1 MLILTSETRLTTPS
15 AATIGCFDGVHR
27 GHQSLVK
34 LLLRESGQRGLMP
47 MVITFD
53 RQPRQLFD
61 PSFQPQLLSTMEEK
75 VACLETLGIKQI
87 VVLPFT
93 KELATLSAEAFI
105 RQVLWEQLGVHLLVT
120 GYDNRFGHDR
130 SEGFDDYVRYG
141 PAVSSTVLRQLLTEQ
156 GRVDLMPTYLTRPYS
171 MTGHVVSGEHI
182 GQTLGFPTANLELDN
197 AEKYTKTGTI
207 RLLVDC
213 NKKHMVRYTVEDTGI
228 GIQQA
233 DAERIFEKFVQL
245 NENEEGTGIG
255 LTVARS
261 IAQRL
266 GGDVVLDTSY
276 KNGAR
281 FRRFGRKDEKSNHLF
296 IGFSGFTTDG
306 WWYYASRMDSSQRA
320 RCAT

>member
-141 PAVSSTVLRQLLTEQ
+141 RSLGMEVLKGHVEMMNERSAVSSTVLRQLLTEQ

-197 AEKYTKTGTI
+197 AEKLIPANGAYAVWASLDDGSRMPAMMNIGTRPTFDGHRQTLEVHI
-207 RLLVDC
+207 LKEVGNIYGRRLTIAFVCRL
-213 NKKHMVRYTVEDTGI
+213 RE
-228 GIQQA
+228 
-233 DAERIFEKFVQL
+233 ERRFENREALMAQL
-245 NENEEGTGIG
+245 NEDKTAALNTLKGEN
-255 LTVARS
+255 L
-261 IAQRL
+261 
-266 GGDVVLDTSY
+266 
-276 KNGAR
+276 
-281 FRRFGRKDEKSNHLF
+281 
-296 IGFSGFTTDG
+296 
-306 WWYYASRMDSSQRA
+306 
-320 RCAT
+320 

>member
-141 PAVSSTVLRQLLTEQ
+141 RSLGMEVLKGHVEMMNERSAVSSTVLRQLLTEQ

-197 AEKYTKTGTI
+197 AEKLIPANGAYAVWASLDDGSRMPAMMNIGTRPTFDGHRQTLEVHI
-207 RLLVDC
+207 LKEVGNIYGRRLTIAFVCRL
-213 NKKHMVRYTVEDTGI
+213 RE
-228 GIQQA
+228 
-233 DAERIFEKFVQL
+233 ERRFENREALMAQL
-245 NENEEGTGIG
+245 NEDKTAALN
-255 LTVARS
+255 
-261 IAQRL
+261 RL
-266 GGDVVLDTSY
+266 KGENL
-276 KNGAR
+276 
-281 FRRFGRKDEKSNHLF
+281 
-296 IGFSGFTTDG
+296 
-306 WWYYASRMDSSQRA
+306 
-320 RCAT
+320 

>member
-1 MLILTSETRLTTPS
+1 MLILTPETRLTTPS

-34 LLLRESGQRGLMP
+34 LLLREADQRGLMP

-61 PSFQPQLLSTMEEK
+61 PSFQPQLLSTLEEK
-75 VACLETLGIKQI
+75 VACLENLGIKQI

-93 KELATLSAEAFI
+93 KDLATLTAEAFI

-141 PAVSSTVLRQLLTEQ
+141 RSLGMEVLKGQVEMMNERSAVSSTVLRQLLTEQ

-197 AEKYTKTGTI
+197 AEKLIPANGAYAVWASLDDGSRMPAMMNIGTRPTFDGHRQTLEVHI
-207 RLLVDC
+207 LKEVGNIYGRRLTIAFVCRL
-213 NKKHMVRYTVEDTGI
+213 RE
-228 GIQQA
+228 
-233 DAERIFEKFVQL
+233 ERRFENREALMAQL
-245 NENEEGTGIG
+245 NADKTAALNRLKGEN
-255 LTVARS
+255 L
-261 IAQRL
+261 
-266 GGDVVLDTSY
+266 
-276 KNGAR
+276 
-281 FRRFGRKDEKSNHLF
+281 
-296 IGFSGFTTDG
+296 
-306 WWYYASRMDSSQRA
+306 
-320 RCAT
+320 

>member
-1 MLILTSETRLTTPS
+1 MLILTPETRLTTPS

-34 LLLRESGQRGLMP
+34 LLLREADQRGLMP

-61 PSFQPQLLSTMEEK
+61 PSFQPQLLSTLEEK
-75 VACLETLGIKQI
+75 VACLENLGIKQI

-93 KELATLSAEAFI
+93 KDLATLTAEAFI

-141 PAVSSTVLRQLLTEQ
+141 RSLGMEVLKGQVEMMNERSAVSSTVLRQLLTEQ

-197 AEKYTKTGTI
+197 AEKLI
-207 RLLVDC
+207 P
-213 NKKHMVRYTVEDTGI
+213 
-228 GIQQA
+228 A
-233 DAERIFEKFVQL
+233 
-245 NENEEGTGIG
+245 
-255 LTVARS
+255 
-261 IAQRL
+261 
-266 GGDVVLDTSY
+266 
-276 KNGAR
+276 NGAYAVWASLDDGSR
-281 FRRFGRKDEKSNHLF
+281 MPAMMNIGTRPTFDGHRQTLEVHILKEVGNIYGRRLTIAFVCRLREERRFENREALMAQLSEDKTAALNRLKGENL
-296 IGFSGFTTDG
+296 
-306 WWYYASRMDSSQRA
+306 
-320 RCAT
+320 

>member
-141 PAVSSTVLRQLLTEQ
+141 RSLGMEVLKGHVEMMNERSAVSSTVLRQLLTEQ

-197 AEKYTKTGTI
+197 AEKLIPANGAYAVWASLDDGSRMPAMMNIGTRPTFDGHRQTLEVHI
-207 RLLVDC
+207 LKEVGNIYGRRLTIAFVCRL
-213 NKKHMVRYTVEDTGI
+213 RE
-228 GIQQA
+228 
-233 DAERIFEKFVQL
+233 ERRLENREALMAQL
-245 NENEEGTGIG
+245 NEDKTAALN
-255 LTVARS
+255 
-261 IAQRL
+261 RL
-266 GGDVVLDTSY
+266 KGENL
-276 KNGAR
+276 
-281 FRRFGRKDEKSNHLF
+281 
-296 IGFSGFTTDG
+296 
-306 WWYYASRMDSSQRA
+306 
-320 RCAT
+320 

>member
-1 MLILTSETRLTTPS
+1 MLILTPETRLTTPS

-141 PAVSSTVLRQLLTEQ
+141 RSLGMEVLKGHVEMMNERSAVSSTVLRQLLTEQ

-197 AEKYTKTGTI
+197 AEKLIPANGAYAVWASLDDGSRMPAMMNIGTRPTFDGHRQTLEVHI
-207 RLLVDC
+207 LKEVGNIYGRRLTIAFVCRL
-213 NKKHMVRYTVEDTGI
+213 RE
-228 GIQQA
+228 
-233 DAERIFEKFVQL
+233 ERRFENREALMAQL
-245 NENEEGTGIG
+245 NTDKTAALNRLKGEN
-255 LTVARS
+255 L
-261 IAQRL
+261 
-266 GGDVVLDTSY
+266 
-276 KNGAR
+276 
-281 FRRFGRKDEKSNHLF
+281 
-296 IGFSGFTTDG
+296 
-306 WWYYASRMDSSQRA
+306 
-320 RCAT
+320 

>member
-1 MLILTSETRLTTPS
+1 MLILTPETRLKTPS

-141 PAVSSTVLRQLLTEQ
+141 RSLGMEVLKGHVEMMNERSAVSSTVLRQLLTEQ

-197 AEKYTKTGTI
+197 AEKLIPANGAYAVWASLDDGSRMPAMMNIGTRPTFDGHRQTLEVHI
-207 RLLVDC
+207 LKEVGNIYGRRLTIAFVCRL
-213 NKKHMVRYTVEDTGI
+213 RE
-228 GIQQA
+228 
-233 DAERIFEKFVQL
+233 ERRFENREALMAQL
-245 NENEEGTGIG
+245 NEDKTAALNTLKGEN
-255 LTVARS
+255 L
-261 IAQRL
+261 
-266 GGDVVLDTSY
+266 
-276 KNGAR
+276 
-281 FRRFGRKDEKSNHLF
+281 
-296 IGFSGFTTDG
+296 
-306 WWYYASRMDSSQRA
+306 
-320 RCAT
+320 

>member
-1 MLILTSETRLTTPS
+1 MLILTPETRLTTPS

-141 PAVSSTVLRQLLTEQ
+141 RSLGMEVLKGHVEMMNERSAVSSTVLRQLLTEQ

-197 AEKYTKTGTI
+197 AEKLI
-207 RLLVDC
+207 P
-213 NKKHMVRYTVEDTGI
+213 
-228 GIQQA
+228 A
-233 DAERIFEKFVQL
+233 
-245 NENEEGTGIG
+245 
-255 LTVARS
+255 
-261 IAQRL
+261 
-266 GGDVVLDTSY
+266 
-276 KNGAR
+276 NGAYAVWASLDDGSR
-281 FRRFGRKDEKSNHLF
+281 MPAMMNIGTRPTFDGHRQTLEVHILKEVGNIYGRRLTIAFVCRLREERRFENREALMAQLSEDKTAALNRLKGENL
-296 IGFSGFTTDG
+296 
-306 WWYYASRMDSSQRA
+306 
-320 RCAT
+320 

>member
-1 MLILTSETRLTTPS
+1 MLILTPETRLKTPS

-87 VVLPFT
+87 IVLPFT

-141 PAVSSTVLRQLLTEQ
+141 RSLGMEVLKGHVEMMNERSAVSSTVLRQLLTEQ

-197 AEKYTKTGTI
+197 AEKLI
-207 RLLVDC
+207 P
-213 NKKHMVRYTVEDTGI
+213 
-228 GIQQA
+228 A
-233 DAERIFEKFVQL
+233 
-245 NENEEGTGIG
+245 
-255 LTVARS
+255 
-261 IAQRL
+261 
-266 GGDVVLDTSY
+266 
-276 KNGAR
+276 NGAYAVWASLDDGSR
-281 FRRFGRKDEKSNHLF
+281 MPAMMNIGTRPTFDGHRQTLEVHILKEVGNIYGRRLTIAFVCRLREERRFENREALMAQLSEDKTAALNRLKGENL
-296 IGFSGFTTDG
+296 
-306 WWYYASRMDSSQRA
+306 
-320 RCAT
+320 

>member
-1 MLILTSETRLTTPS
+1 MLILTSETLLKTPS

-27 GHQSLVK
+27 GHQLLVK

-141 PAVSSTVLRQLLTEQ
+141 RSLGMEVLKGHVEMMNERSAVSSTVLRQLLTEQ

-197 AEKYTKTGTI
+197 AEKLI
-207 RLLVDC
+207 P
-213 NKKHMVRYTVEDTGI
+213 
-228 GIQQA
+228 A
-233 DAERIFEKFVQL
+233 
-245 NENEEGTGIG
+245 
-255 LTVARS
+255 
-261 IAQRL
+261 
-266 GGDVVLDTSY
+266 
-276 KNGAR
+276 NGAYAVWASL
-281 FRRFGRKDEKSNHLF
+281 D
-296 IGFSGFTTDG
+296 DG
-306 WWYYASRMDSSQRA
+306 SRMPAMMNIGTRPTFDGHRQTLEAHILKEVRNKAKIGRA
-320 RCAT
+320 SCRESV

>member
-141 PAVSSTVLRQLLTEQ
+141 RSLGMEVLKGHVEMMNERSAVSSTVLRQLLTEQ

-197 AEKYTKTGTI
+197 AEKLI
-207 RLLVDC
+207 P
-213 NKKHMVRYTVEDTGI
+213 
-228 GIQQA
+228 A
-233 DAERIFEKFVQL
+233 
-245 NENEEGTGIG
+245 
-255 LTVARS
+255 
-261 IAQRL
+261 
-266 GGDVVLDTSY
+266 
-276 KNGAR
+276 NGAYAVWASLDDGSR
-281 FRRFGRKDEKSNHLF
+281 MPAMMNIGTRPTFDGHRQTLEVHILKEVGNIYGRRLTIAFVCRLREERRFENREALMAQLSEDKTAALNRLKGENL
-296 IGFSGFTTDG
+296 
-306 WWYYASRMDSSQRA
+306 
-320 RCAT
+320 